1 MKEVFEYLT
10 RNMSAN
16 KIRRIDIYT
25 DIKVAILYRII
36 KIKIYLKN
44 KTNFLWAYYSE
55 ETYS

>member
-44 KTNFLWAYYSE
+44 KTNFL
-55 ETYS
+55 